1 MTDRP
6 TSRRRWTI
14 PLLLLACV
22 AVIELIA
29 VATGPMQRRLGFDTR
44 RLKDVLAE
52 QTAGIRDRLSDEDDV
67 IVLDPEIGWR
77 NRTHYSSTLHNTNS
91 AGLRSAREYAPQRSP
106 EVLRVAAF
114 GDAFVYGAEVP
125 TAAAWAALIEDADP
139 AFEVLN
145 YGVGGYGTDQAFLL
159 YQREGQR
166 FSPDVVVI
174 GFSPVDLRR
183 GVSRYTRFGSFDE
196 PPLTK
201 PRYKLDAAGG
211 LVLVPNPL
219 QGREDWERLAAE
231 PRRVVDLGVD
241 DAWYDAL
248 RFRNP
253 LYDRLAS
260 VRLATA
266 AGLRVWRR
274 YVWRDRLF
282 ADAGFRPEA
291 SAFAV
296 QRAVLG
302 AFADSVRAHG
312 ATPVVVMLPDQS
324 SVWAVQSGR
333 GAVYAP
339 LADTLRI
346 ADGLPVVDV
355 VDAFAE
361 WASAHGD
368 DGMFAP
374 GGHYG
379 PVGNRVLA
387 DRLRAH
393 LRELPQPD

>member
-201 PRYKLDAAGG
+201 PRYKLDESRRARAG
-211 LVLVPNPL
+211 PQSP
-219 QGREDWERLAAE
+219 
-231 PRRVVDLGVD
+231 
-241 DAWYDAL
+241 
-248 RFRNP
+248 
-253 LYDRLAS
+253 
-260 VRLATA
+260 
-266 AGLRVWRR
+266 AG
-274 YVWRDRLF
+274 
-282 ADAGFRPEA
+282 
-291 SAFAV
+291 
-296 QRAVLG
+296 
-302 AFADSVRAHG
+302 
-312 ATPVVVMLPDQS
+312 
-324 SVWAVQSGR
+324 
-333 GAVYAP
+333 
-339 LADTLRI
+339 
-346 ADGLPVVDV
+346 
-355 VDAFAE
+355 
-361 WASAHGD
+361 
-368 DGMFAP
+368 
-374 GGHYG
+374 
-379 PVGNRVLA
+379 
-387 DRLRAH
+387 
-393 LRELPQPD
+393 